1 MPQFPQ
7 SKYDPLLHQ
16 WQGPVKSQVV
26 VSAPVVNPKVDT
38 PAPPP
43 VVPAPEPPV
52 VEAPASVAP
61 RFTATDQT
69 VTIHHGGSRFIYNG
83 HQTTHRILKDAN
95 GVEHIY

>member
-43 VVPAPEPPV
+43 VVPAPEPAV

-61 RFTATDQT
+61 RVTATDETATMLQ
-69 VTIHHGGSRFIYNG
+69 GASRFMYDG
-83 HQTTHRILKDAN
+83 HQTSYRILKDAN
-95 GVEHIY
+95 GVERMY